1 MKKAD
6 QKQEIFIYFFIEGMM
21 KSVGEYFFKKKKQ
34 LKNLELFLKDAII
47 FQCAFVT
54 RFLCV
59 HMNHQSG
66 RRNLDLQLTTS
77 RTQGG
82 MSRGKKSRKNR

>member
-6 QKQEIFIYFFIEGMM
+6 QKQGIFIYFFIEGMM
-21 KSVGEYFFKKKKQ
+21 KSVGEYFFQKKSAE
-34 LKNLELFLKDAII
+34 NLELFLKDAII

>member
-1 MKKAD
+1 MKN
-6 QKQEIFIYFFIEGMM
+6 F
-21 KSVGEYFFKKKKQ
+21 
-34 LKNLELFLKDAII
+34 ELFLKVDLIL
-47 FQCAFVT
+47 QCAFVT

-59 HMNHQSG
+59 HMNLQSG

>member
-6 QKQEIFIYFFIEGMM
+6 QKQGIFIYFFIEGMM
-21 KSVGEYFFKKKKQ
+21 KSVGEYFFKKKTAE
-34 LKNLELFLKDAII
+34 NLELFLKDAII

>member
-6 QKQEIFIYFFIEGMM
+6 QKQVIFISFFSDGLT
-21 KSVGEYFFKKKKQ
+21 KSAGEHFFQKNQ
-34 LKNLELFLKDAII
+34 LKNLELFHKDAII